1 VSKRV
6 CGGASTGGSTR
17 VSKILDLVS
26 HNATVT
32 GEWYIPG
39 HKPRGLCVSPP
50 GFEFSSSL
58 GKCEYT
64 ETKFE
69 GEKVG
74 SIELGDLGMFGFSFR
89 QFFEQVEGILVMKAR
104 TCSMLLPSKIGS
116 LKMFR

>member
-1 VSKRV
+1 MSKRV
-6 CGGASTGGSTR
+6 CGGASIGGSIR
-17 VSKILDLVS
+17 VLKIFDLVS

-39 HKPRGLCVSPP
+39 HLWVSSAE
-50 GFEFSSSL
+50 FEFSNGL

-74 SIELGDLGMFGFSFR
+74 SIELGDLGMFCFSLR
-89 QFFEQVEGILVMKAR
+89 QFCETGGSGFGDE
-104 TCSMLLPSKIGS
+104 SMYMLDAPSFKDNIF
-116 LKMFR
+116 KDV